1 MSRRVPLVGWLAAET
16 ISLTGTRISMV
27 AIPWFVL
34 TTTGSAAQTGLVA
47 FAEMAPYVGAK
58 ALSGPLLDRI
68 GPRRVCVATDAAS
81 VAAVGVIPLLH
92 ALHLLPFPLLLVLVA
107 IAGALRGPADGA
119 KWALVP
125 SVAEAAGAPLE
136 RVTGL
141 AGAVER
147 LAGTVGAAV
156 AGLLVAAVGPA
167 QALVLDAASFGV
179 SALLIGLTG
188 PRPARSGTEA
198 SDDTPYLARLR
209 EGWTFLR
216 HDRVLVAITAM
227 VAVTNLFD
235 LAYATVLVPVWAK
248 ETGGGPAAIGLLFAT
263 FGGAAVVGSV
273 VAATYAERLPRRLT
287 YLIAFLLVGAPRFL
301 VLAVDLPIAA
311 VLTVAVVAGFSTGF
325 INPILGAVIFER
337 IPEAL
342 VGRVTSLS
350 TSLCWALVPF
360 GGLLGGVAVTAIGL
374 APALAVFGAAY
385 LVATTLPALLP
396 QWREIDRRPEPST
409 PLAAGV

>member
-1 MSRRVPLVGWLAAET
+1 
-16 ISLTGTRISMV
+16 
-27 AIPWFVL
+27 
-34 TTTGSAAQTGLVA
+34 
-47 FAEMAPYVGAK
+47 
-58 ALSGPLLDRI
+58 
-68 GPRRVCVATDAAS
+68 
-81 VAAVGVIPLLH
+81 
-92 ALHLLPFPLLLVLVA
+92 
-107 IAGALRGPADGA
+107 
-119 KWALVP
+119 
-125 SVAEAAGAPLE
+125 VAEAAGAPLE

-179 SALLIGLTG
+179 SALLIGLTA
-188 PRPARSGTEA
+188 PRRGRSGTEA
-198 SDDTPYLARLR
+198 SDDTRYLARLR

-311 VLTVAVVAGFSTGF
+311 VLTVAVIAGFSTGF

-374 APALAVFGAAY
+374 VPALVVFGAAY

-409 PLAAGV
+409 PVTAGV